1 MTISTLETVLK
12 QMPAMDTQD
21 VIAAAHLILKAQ
33 AVASKESVELHA
45 VYCYNTCS
53 HYRPGHSQL
62 GSVWIGSAHT
72 NPLRPCYTNPCQ
84 IVGPCYKFNFQNDCN
99 QHLQMWTKASNLPP
113 QLQSSESSEHKTEGF
128 DCCTT
133 FQQLC
138 YTPLCRH
145 KAVSQFCTFGHI
157 RMTVI

>member
-84 IVGPCYKFNFQNDCN
+84 IVGPCYKLNFQNDCN
-99 QHLQMWTKASNLPP
+99 QHLQMWTKASNLPHSCS
-113 QLQSSESSEHKTEGF
+113 LQNLRNTRQRALTAVQPFSSSA
-128 DCCTT
+128 
-133 FQQLC
+133 
-138 YTPLCRH
+138 TPHFADTKRYHNSAPL
-145 KAVSQFCTFGHI
+145 VTY
-157 RMTVI
+157 VWL